1 MGPSIQSSSQ
11 AAGRLVMFNSK
22 FDGGV
27 YMAERNSGYEPIESI
42 YTRVFTRESG
52 YWDESRGNFGG
63 AYLVPLNSS
72 KTYAWSGLPLL
83 AGRWMRIFEWTLW
96 PTIMGF
102 GSSDIL
108 PRVDRLFDGG
118 YGLLVQIFFKSKIE
132 NPHTTKPDTAYCVE
146 PSPDL
151 SNNAKRARISRIQGI
166 YIEGLSR
173 QEQQPYPWCW
183 ETSEGNNCSYT
194 LRDKK
199 KKRSLKPSS
208 NSRESRYRYPYFL
221 FWTPSELWEL
231 LWLGDSWNTL
241 LYE

>member
-102 GSSDIL
+102 RVFRHPPPRRSPFWWRVWSISSNIL
-108 PRVDRLFDGG
+108 QIKDREPAYYQARYSILCWTFPRSIK
-118 YGLLVQIFFKSKIE
+118 QCE
-132 NPHTTKPDTAYCVE
+132 A
-146 PSPDL
+146 
-151 SNNAKRARISRIQGI
+151 RA
-166 YIEGLSR
+166 YIEDSGYIYRRLIKARAATLSMM
-173 QEQQPYPWCW
+173 
-183 ETSEGNNCSYT
+183 
-194 LRDKK
+194 LRDIW
-199 KKRSLKPSS
+199 R
-208 NSRESRYRYPYFL
+208 
-221 FWTPSELWEL
+221 
-231 LWLGDSWNTL
+231 
-241 LYE
+241 